1 MQPRGCCCM
10 CVDTLFCW
18 FLWPM
23 LADSKLAK
31 IDIFC
36 LVSSCCETLMQ
47 ARACECVMGGSLD
60 TMCQNT
66 IAFVSKTDRM
76 VIWTNFCPNLSKL
89 TKNMIDQCLEF
100 SLSIRFSRKNLNLKL
115 DENWLKC
122 MLLILTLSWHDF
134 RTRNVQI
141 CLWAVLA
148 WCPLT
153 DTKTVSQCPSDGRK
167 RDVASDAKYVWWRH
181 DQTDVTMIRTR
192 QSAMATGNWMSQ
204 SVRTFDQGM
213 NPRWLRY
220 LLTWFVCIDL
230 ISYRRR

>member
-1 MQPRGCCCM
+1 MWLLLYVRWHILLLIFVANVGWQQIGKNRYF
-10 CVDTLFCW
+10 LF
-18 FLWPM
+18 
-23 LADSKLAK
+23 D
-31 IDIFC
+31 
-36 LVSSCCETLMQ
+36 
-47 ARACECVMGGSLD
+47 
-60 TMCQNT
+60 
-66 IAFVSKTDRM
+66 FVLRM
-76 VIWTNFCPNLSKL
+76 VIWTKLSSKL
-89 TKNMIDQCLEF
+89 GQINQKHDRSIF
-100 SLSIRFSRKNLNLKL
+100 GIRVLSIRFSRKNLNLKL

-181 DQTDVTMIRTR
+181 DQTDVTMIKTR

-204 SVRTFDQGM
+204 SVRTFDQGV
-213 NPRWLRY
+213 NPRRFRN

>member
-23 LADSKLAK
+23 LADSKLTK
-31 IDIFC
+31 IGIFVWFRLAARPSC
-36 LVSSCCETLMQ
+36 KHALVSVWWVVL
-47 ARACECVMGGSLD
+47 
-60 TMCQNT
+60 
-66 IAFVSKTDRM
+66 
-76 VIWTNFCPNLSKL
+76 WTPCLRTPLLLSQKLTAWSFEQIFRPNLGKL
-89 TKNMIDQCLEF
+89 TKNMIDQYLEF
-100 SLSIRFSRKNLNLKL
+100 EFCQFDLWKNLDLKL

-122 MLLILTLSWHDF
+122 MLLILTFSWHDF

-141 CLWAVLA
+141 CLWTVLA

-153 DTKTVSQCPSDGRK
+153 DTETVSQCPSDGQK

-181 DQTDVTMIRTR
+181 DQTDVTMIKTR

-204 SVRTFDQGM
+204 SVWTFDQGV
-213 NPRWLRY
+213 NPGRLRN
-220 LLTWFVCIDL
+220 LLTWFVCTDL